1 MKQELT
7 SFRTFVLYKK
17 MEMDNLQESTK
28 YNDIIKAH
36 LDKCTAVL
44 RYTLDSIHFGIQV
57 DTAHDE
63 RVFRIVSREHN
74 NLNDRMSNLAE
85 ELFKEF
91 KKLGFK
97 ATLSNNE
104 YLGVINFNKSGAKI
118 IEIAKKFTEKIKA
131 NNPKADVFIL
141 ADSVRNFEKSYYD
154 AYSQFLT
161 KIEKQEGS
169 EFIDRVYCH
178 KGSTKPLSKKELD
191 KQASDYFAQY
201 YRDNKWTGD

>member
-1 MKQELT
+1 MIIAN
-7 SFRTFVLYKK
+7 SFNSGDTIGIFAPAGSY
-17 MEMDNLQESTK
+17 S
-28 YNDIIKAH
+28 KA
-36 LDKCTAVL
+36 DMMTEI
-44 RYTLDSIHFGIQV
+44 SG
-57 DTAHDE
+57 
-63 RVFRIVSREHN
+63 
-74 NLNDRMSNLAE
+74 
-85 ELFKEF
+85 F

-118 IEIAKKFTEKIKA
+118 LEIAKKFTEKIKA
-131 NNPKADVFIL
+131 NNPKADIFIL

-154 AYSQFLT
+154 AYSQFLA

-169 EFIDRVYCH
+169 EFIDRVYRH
-178 KGSTKPLSKKELD
+178 KGTTKPLSKKELE

>member
-7 SFRTFVLYKK
+7 SFRTYVLYKK
-17 MEMDNLQESTK
+17 METENLQESTK

-63 RVFRIVSREHN
+63 RVFRIVAKEHN
-74 NLNDRMSNLAE
+74 NLNDKMSNLAE

-104 YLGVINFNKSGAKI
+104 YLGVINFNKSGTKI

-131 NNPKADVFIL
+131 NNPKADIFIL

-154 AYSQFLT
+154 AYSQFLA

-169 EFIDRVYCH
+169 EFIDRVYRH
-178 KGSTKPLSKKELD
+178 KGTTKPLSKKELD